1 MIEWNSRLWVAFNFF
16 HEIFSSSRAVEAC
29 TSMID
34 ERERFAKKSI
44 RDVEIPDFDA
54 TKGLMAGTFATGK
67 DDALR
72 SGMRKDARK
81 KGEAKMLPRLLSAC
95 YVLSRS
101 FRPSFFFLFS

>member
-1 MIEWNSRLWVAFNFF
+1 
-16 HEIFSSSRAVEAC
+16 
-29 TSMID
+29 MID

-44 RDVEIPDFDA
+44 RDVEIPDFDV

-81 KGEAKMLPRLLSAC
+81 KGEAKMLPRLLSAR

-101 FRPSFFFLFS
+101 FRPSFFLPLFVAGNLFSYLRRPACLV

>member
-1 MIEWNSRLWVAFNFF
+1 
-16 HEIFSSSRAVEAC
+16 
-29 TSMID
+29 MID

-81 KGEAKMLPRLLSAC
+81 KSEAKMLPRLLSAC
-95 YVLSRS
+95 YVLSRP
-101 FRPSFFFLFS
+101 FRRPFFLPLFVARNLFSYLRRPACLV

>member
-1 MIEWNSRLWVAFNFF
+1 
-16 HEIFSSSRAVEAC
+16 
-29 TSMID
+29 MID

-101 FRPSFFFLFS
+101 FRPFFSSSFRSRESLLVPSTSGVPRINAVNPSV